1 MNELIKLRKKIK
13 YYNNKL
19 KSYKYIDIQNREYY
33 LEQIYFTNKRIN
45 YIIIFFI

>member
-19 KSYKYIDIQNREYY
+19 KSYKYIDIQNREY
-33 LEQIYFTNKRIN
+33 
-45 YIIIFFI
+45 